1 MIKFGSTTLSMPDPN
16 GQLKKHVETYLR
28 NVHRKPIGP
37 SQASVTQRG
46 KNILYFNHPELPE
59 TDINQLVIPTGAT
72 RWSSAYLLATDSQK
86 AAIYT
91 EAGLGPL
98 ILNYRSEVS
107 SHRYN
112 TSGETVRSDDRPRVL
127 LTMWALPPL
136 PIPPVIINT
145 RENSLAQG
153 FWLIPIVDE
162 RYFWQFQNTGL
173 ISDED
178 FTAIEGYRAGSTT
191 TSTLLLEYLFSKTTS
206 GTAGFTILDLHA
218 DYDDFLPDV
227 QTDNNYEPLAPFLES
242 VAAQVGLT
250 IVPNMTW
257 ADHQE
262 PTSGKKFALLDPAKS
277 LSLHADN
284 MEGVGT
290 LEGSLGSGS
299 TTENIGVPSLILGD
313 QFQNQ
318 PGIMAPYRVLVANK
332 NDEFIEVTAGSAGY
346 TRGTVA
352 ETEIVLR
359 YAWTDTTTEALALR
373 IATDFY
379 ARFAVQFD
387 QTFGGVQPFQPNA
400 FHDVIIHRQDI
411 GSDGIWPLTRMRSI
425 PFGLYPEAPIIG
437 GGGTEMIIQFRII
450 SSDFCDSCTVKA
462 RVIALPIG
470 VAIGSLPDIDTYDND
485 SVTIYDK
492 SGCFFNEPEED
503 LLNRFGFAHRLNFL
517 EDGPCANTIG
527 ELWAVTSLCCDDLD
541 CTDLTA

>member
-46 KNILYFNHPELPE
+46 TNILYFNHPELPE
-59 TDINQLVIPTGAT
+59 TDINQLVVPTGAT

-86 AAIYT
+86 AAIYA

-112 TSGETVRSDDRPRVL
+112 ASGSFVSSDDRPRVL

-173 ISDED
+173 ISEED
-178 FTAIEGYRAGSTT
+178 FTAVESAT

-242 VAAQVGLT
+242 VAAQLGLT

-257 ADHQE
+257 ADHQA

-277 LSLHADN
+277 LALHADN
-284 MEGVGT
+284 MNGVGT
-290 LEGSLGSGS
+290 LEGSSGSGS
-299 TTENIGVPSLILGD
+299 TAEDIGVPSLILGD
-313 QFQNQ
+313 QFQTQ
-318 PGIMAPYRVLVANK
+318 PGIMAPYRVLVAN
-332 NDEFIEVTAGSAGY
+332 NDEFIAVTAGSAGY
-346 TRGTVA
+346 TRDTVA

-359 YAWTDTTTEALALR
+359 YAWTDTTTAGLALR

-387 QTFGGVQPFQPNA
+387 QTFRGIQQFQPNA

-411 GSDGIWPLTRMRSI
+411 GSEGIWPLTRMRSI
-425 PFGLYPEAPIIG
+425 PFGLYPEAPSIG
-437 GGGTEMIIQFRII
+437 GGGSGPIIIRFSIIYAIPAQRYAVCFPTSVPDGYTFGVDTNIPGADASGQITVYDRVGCWLDDNDPAVFIDRHGYAIWLKPQETTECEDDYSAGVLGWEMI
-450 SSDFCDSCTVKA
+450 
-462 RVIALPIG
+462 
-470 VAIGSLPDIDTYDND
+470 
-485 SVTIYDK
+485 
-492 SGCFFNEPEED
+492 
-503 LLNRFGFAHRLNFL
+503 
-517 EDGPCANTIG
+517 
-527 ELWAVTSLCCDDLD
+527 SLCCDTTV
-541 CTDLTA
+541 CVS